1 MDWTS
6 SARVR
11 LLAGVFPLGLRFLLF
26 GAEKSTLRSRN
37 FPTALALDF
46 HPYPYIGQI
55 SVWGLL
61 ARMDCEGCEGCFS
74 DFLYRI
80 AFTSEVNAIPIRKLF
95 LNPSHPSFRDY
106 SERQFGLLRL
116 LLLSF
121 WVIIHVLSLLL
132 LMVDFNN
139 HVEVTCRV
147 VLEWEFTPCQN
158 RTDLLG

>member
-1 MDWTS
+1 MC
-6 SARVR
+6 A
-11 LLAGVFPLGLRFLLF
+11 LAGAPPLGLLFLLF

-46 HPYPYIGQI
+46 HPYPLYGRIG
-55 SVWGLL
+55 VWGLL
-61 ARMDCEGCEGCFS
+61 ARQSCEGCEGCFS

-95 LNPSHPSFRDY
+95 LNPSHPSFRDF

-116 LLLSF
+116 FLLGFWSVAFSSPSILLL
-121 WVIIHVLSLLL
+121 V
-132 LMVDFNN
+132 VDFND

-147 VLEWEFTPCQN
+147 VLEREFTPCQY
-158 RTDLLG
+158 RTYLLC